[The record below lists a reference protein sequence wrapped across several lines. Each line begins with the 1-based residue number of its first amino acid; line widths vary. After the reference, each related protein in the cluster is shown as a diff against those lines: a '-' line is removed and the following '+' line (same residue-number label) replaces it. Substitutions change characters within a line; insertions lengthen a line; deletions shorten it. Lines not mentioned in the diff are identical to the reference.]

1 MLRPL
6 IILSKLWI
14 ELLRLERMLYFIHLN
29 EKVNNQASFSKHKWY
44 KQFNSILKSK
54 MPNCTKV
61 IFPIKQLLLIKLQKI
76 NSFQFHFPIPK
87 FPAFHFLE
95 RYKISISSNCLNSRF
110 KFLLF
115 PLLQKFLIIIIF
127 LTIKQYIGNQS
138 IEFLERVLSSNLES
152 FYQRKFH
159 SSLNIVIRHT
169 HLKYFDKVKRPF
181 LHH

>member
-1 MLRPL
+1 MFKL
-6 IILSKLWI
+6 I
-14 ELLRLERMLYFIHLN
+14 LRLERMLYFIHLN

-115 PLLQKFLIIIIF
+115 PLLQKNFDHHYIF
-127 LTIKQYIGNQS
+127 DNKAIYRQS
-138 IEFLERVLSSNLES
+138 IYRIPGTRTFFQS
-152 FYQRKFH
+152 
-159 SSLNIVIRHT
+159 
-169 HLKYFDKVKRPF
+169 
-181 LHH
+181 

>member
-1 MLRPL
+1 
-6 IILSKLWI
+6 
-14 ELLRLERMLYFIHLN
+14 MLYFIHLN

-95 RYKISISSNCLNSRF
+95 RYKISISSNCFSSRF

-115 PLLQKFLIIIIF
+115 PLLRKKFDHHYIF
-127 LTIKQYIGNQS
+127 DNKAIYRQS
-138 IEFLERVLSSNLES
+138 IYRIPGTRTFFQSWELLSKKIS
-152 FYQRKFH
+152 FSFEYCYTAHPFKIFWQ
-159 SSLNIVIRHT
+159 SQTSISAPLNICLIFATCQSHVS
-169 HLKYFDKVKRPF
+169 LS
-181 LHH
+181 